1 MSQNFAAAANRPAP
15 NAFRQR
21 RGRSG
26 NPARSRRRSVSPA
39 AAAAIRQ
46 ADYDRGRAE
55 IGLPQKKPEEV
66 KKKSDSRKER
76 KAIEKRLKE
85 LEKMEEEEELEK
97 ELGKVR
103 EEMKKLEEEEE
114 KWKEGWK
121 KRTEE
126 KKPED
131 GKGKENAGARAA
143 MDVSWLCSVLHHDS
157 SADRFQGV
165 EK

>member
-1 MSQNFAAAANRPAP
+1 MSQKFAAAANRPAP

-46 ADYDRGRAE
+46 ADSDRGRAE
-55 IGLPQKKPEEV
+55 IGPPQKKPEEV

-85 LEKMEEEEELEK
+85 LEKMEEELEK